1 MSAQIHILDD
11 ATIDRIAAGEV
22 VERPLSV
29 VKELVEN
36 AIDAGSSAVTVDIES
51 GGIEFIRVTD
61 NGSGIARDQ
70 LEKAFLRH
78 ATSKITGADDL
89 ASISSLG
96 FRGEALSSIAAVSR
110 VEVITKP
117 HEQLV
122 GCRYCIEGGT
132 FRSAED
138 IGAPDGTTFL
148 VRNLFYNTPV
158 RRKFL
163 KSEVTEG
170 NYISELME
178 RFALANPGIAIQFMV
193 NHKLRFATSGNGN
206 LREIIYR
213 IYGKDTTDALKEIHS
228 VQEHLCVTG
237 FLGKPV
243 LTRSNRNYE
252 ITFVNSRYVK
262 SNLLFKAIEDGYAGY
277 LMQHKFPF
285 CVLEI
290 DIDVEQVDVNVHPNK
305 MDVRFSGQDTVYQE
319 ILKSIRECLAQQE
332 MIPRVS
338 LNTAQEENQRIREER
353 KQIQAEVP
361 RVAPQPFEQKR
372 IRAMQAMHTMQ
383 AMPTMQALQE
393 EKRLETQPEEVQP
406 EEMKPEIVQKPVQ
419 LELFRE
425 NLPVSESGTDIAQ
438 NTDYILDV
446 DFESQYRIIGQVFK
460 TYWLVEYKTD
470 LLLIDQHAAHEKV
483 KYENLMEHLEQK
495 EIISEPL
502 NPPTILRLS
511 SGEIQVFTEYEEM
524 LGQLGFRA
532 ECFGGN
538 DYAIRAVPMDLYGF
552 NPKEMFLEILDELA
566 GHPMRQAPEAVLHR
580 MATMA
585 CKAAVKGNTEMNEV
599 QAKELIHQLL
609 KLKNPYHCP
618 HGRPVIVAMSKAEV
632 ERKFK
637 RIVN

>member
-1 MSAQIHILDD
+1 
-11 ATIDRIAAGEV
+11 
-22 VERPLSV
+22 
-29 VKELVEN
+29 
-36 AIDAGSSAVTVDIES
+36 
-51 GGIEFIRVTD
+51 
-61 NGSGIARDQ
+61 
-70 LEKAFLRH
+70 
-78 ATSKITGADDL
+78 
-89 ASISSLG
+89 
-96 FRGEALSSIAAVSR
+96 
-110 VEVITKP
+110 
-117 HEQLV
+117 
-122 GCRYCIEGGT
+122 
-132 FRSAED
+132 
-138 IGAPDGTTFL
+138 
-148 VRNLFYNTPV
+148 
-158 RRKFL
+158 
-163 KSEVTEG
+163 
-170 NYISELME
+170 
-178 RFALANPGIAIQFMV
+178 
-193 NHKLRFATSGNGN
+193 
-206 LREIIYR
+206 
-213 IYGKDTTDALKEIHS
+213 
-228 VQEHLCVTG
+228 
-237 FLGKPV
+237 
-243 LTRSNRNYE
+243 
-252 ITFVNSRYVK
+252 
-262 SNLLFKAIEDGYAGY
+262 
-277 LMQHKFPF
+277 
-285 CVLEI
+285 
-290 DIDVEQVDVNVHPNK
+290 
-305 MDVRFSGQDTVYQE
+305 
-319 ILKSIRECLAQQE
+319 
-332 MIPRVS
+332 
-338 LNTAQEENQRIREER
+338 
-353 KQIQAEVP
+353 
-361 RVAPQPFEQKR
+361 
-372 IRAMQAMHTMQ
+372 MQAMHTMQ

-460 TYWLVEYKTD
+460 TYWLVEYKAD